1 MVQKVPGWIML
12 VGAAVLVVA
21 IIISVVNQEPSLGTV
36 IAGLVGVAVL
46 IVGVI
51 VNSSMNKGFYQQN
64 ADRGTFSSTPLLRAQ
79 NDYSGWLGKRDR
91 AAYDMSTASL

>member
-51 VNSSMNKGFYQQN
+51 VNSSMNKDMG
-64 ADRGTFSSTPLLRAQ
+64 RSPGLLSAQ
-79 NDYSGWLGKRDR
+79 GDYSGWRGKRDR
-91 AAYDMSTASL
+91 NAWDMSTASL